1 MPYKEFKIEKQYYSI
16 GEVAKMFKVNT
27 SLIRFWEQEFD
38 ILQPRKTKTG
48 NRLFT
53 NKDVENLHVLYNLIK
68 VKGFTLE
75 GAKNQLSKKGDFEHQ
90 KVEIIHRLENLKTF
104 LKEIKDN
111 L

>member
-16 GEVAKMFKVNT
+16 GEVAKMFDVNT

-53 NKDVENLHVLYNLIK
+53 RKDVENLHVLYNLIK

-75 GAKNQLSKKGDFEHQ
+75 GAKNQIAKKGDLEHR
-90 KVEIIHRLENLKTF
+90 KVEVIQRLENIKTF
-104 LKEIKDN
+104 LKEIKNN